1 MVSSGVQRT
10 SINTEC
16 KYMLLQYAF
25 EKLHML
31 RVQIKT
37 DARNEKAQ
45 RAIERLGAV
54 KRVCFEMK
62 ENYRMVM

>member
-1 MVSSGVQRT
+1 
-10 SINTEC
+10 
-16 KYMLLQYAF
+16 MLLQYAF

-37 DARNEKAQ
+37 DDKKMKKAQ

-54 KRVCFEMK
+54 KRG
-62 ENYRMVM
+62 RA

>member
-1 MVSSGVQRT
+1 
-10 SINTEC
+10 
-16 KYMLLQYAF
+16 MLLQYAF

-45 RAIERLGAV
+45 RAIERLGAL
-54 KRVCFEMK
+54 K
-62 ENYRMVM
+62 EGVLRNEKKITEWLCERCGGVQYYLE

>member
-1 MVSSGVQRT
+1 
-10 SINTEC
+10 
-16 KYMLLQYAF
+16 MLLQYAF

>member
-1 MVSSGVQRT
+1 
-10 SINTEC
+10 
-16 KYMLLQYAF
+16 MLLQYAF

-45 RAIERLGAV
+45 RAIERLGAL
-54 KRVCFEMK
+54 KRRCA
-62 ENYRMVM
+62 

>member
-1 MVSSGVQRT
+1 
-10 SINTEC
+10 
-16 KYMLLQYAF
+16 
-25 EKLHML
+25 ML

-54 KRVCFEMK
+54 KEACLEMK

>member
-1 MVSSGVQRT
+1 
-10 SINTEC
+10 
-16 KYMLLQYAF
+16 MLF

-45 RAIERLGAV
+45 RAIEKVRRSK

>member
-1 MVSSGVQRT
+1 MVSHSSVHRT

-25 EKLHML
+25 EELHML

-37 DARNEKAQ
+37 DLRNKKA
-45 RAIERLGAV
+45 
-54 KRVCFEMK
+54 
-62 ENYRMVM
+62 